1 MSQLA
6 FNEVVFLDDFFRSE
20 ENGLQS
26 HPINRRF
33 LRGLFYSACQ
43 ASGIPVRE
51 EHPVS
56 SGGRL
61 PVGSLM
67 DILGLPR
74 TTAGWASAV
83 IANLG
88 PALDE
93 LKALQLGKRSLAI
106 GWGLPPSLLNYVSGC
121 GATFIDVEV
130 HPLRFARHLHLGVRT
145 NSKRIAT
152 IFSRIAVRDDI
163 FRNAAIGMKALFSR
177 RGDNALFS
185 PDARIGVFVG
195 QTDVDLALV
204 SNGRLV
210 RPGDVVE
217 RVAALATSVDVLAIK
232 PHPCQPGT
240 ALLDDLA
247 KKIPNSTMVD
257 HNIYAMLCAENIAF
271 FSGISSGALTEAEYF
286 GQHAER
292 AVVQDRNNPA
302 LLPRDCSGW
311 FPVGSEVASL
321 RVMKDVL
328 EEAYLPTFLIPK
340 RRYAE
345 AASTADPNALDQAFG
360 MRWGLQL
367 DAAGLRS
374 CPKVALG
381 EVVHFGSTGPYA
393 AALSNG
399 WHEPEPWGA
408 WSSEDLASVFL
419 MLNVATLPGHEK
431 VQVTVIG
438 TRCPSRG
445 ADPFATELRINGNNC
460 ELARESEGRMVFAC
474 ELDSDELRARP
485 LLTAEFL
492 VKGALRPC
500 DVSDS
505 PDCRRLGFGLHS
517 FKIDALDVFRDDI
530 VHTKSDDIAREEAA
544 NATV

>member
-43 ASGIPVRE
+43 AFRIPVRE

-67 DILGLPR
+67 DVLSLPR
-74 TTAGWASAV
+74 TTAGWASAA

-93 LKALQLGKRSLAI
+93 LKVLKLGKKSLVI

-152 IFSRIAVRDDI
+152 IFSRIAVPDDI

-204 SNGRLV
+204 SSGRLV

-217 RVAALATSVDVLAIK
+217 RVAALAASVDVLAIK

-240 ALLDDLA
+240 ELLDDLA

-328 EEAYLPTFLIPK
+328 EGSYLPTFLIPK

-345 AASTADPNALDQAFG
+345 AVSTVDPNALDQTFG

-367 DAAGLRS
+367 DAAGLRCS
-374 CPKVALG
+374 PRVALN
-381 EVVHFGSTGPYA
+381 EDIRFGSGSPYA
-393 AALSNG
+393 GTLNSG
-399 WHEPEPWGA
+399 WHEAENWGV
-408 WSSEDLASVFL
+408 WSAEENASLVL
-419 MLNVATLPGHEK
+419 VIDTATLPAAGR
-431 VQVTVIG
+431 VQFVLNGAPYRPAGSAPVTL
-438 TRCPSRG
+438 G
-445 ADPFATELRINGNNC
+445 AQINGKSCHIALSDESPISISCNFEAQELRTRPVLLVDI
-460 ELARESEGRMVFAC
+460 SIEGAH
-474 ELDSDELRARP
+474 
-485 LLTAEFL
+485 
-492 VKGALRPC
+492 RPC

-505 PDCRRLGFGLHS
+505 TDGRRLGWGLHS
-517 FKIDALDVFRDDI
+517 LRMGILDDSQDKAEVGG
-530 VHTKSDDIAREEAA
+530 SAA
-544 NATV
+544 SLKLQTATEH

>member
-1 MSQLA
+1 M
-6 FNEVVFLDDFFRSE
+6 DDFFRSE

-43 ASGIPVRE
+43 ASGIVVRE

-61 PVGSLM
+61 PVRSLM
-67 DILGLPR
+67 DRLGLPH
-74 TTAGWASAV
+74 TTAGWASAA

-93 LKALQLGKRSLAI
+93 LNTLELGKKSLVI
-106 GWGLPPSLLNYVSGC
+106 GWGLPPSLLNYISSC
-121 GATFIDVEV
+121 NATFIDVEV

-152 IFSRIAVRDDI
+152 IFSQIAVPDET

-177 RGDNALFS
+177 RGGNALFS
-185 PDARIGVFVG
+185 PDARVGVFLG

-204 SNGRLV
+204 SSGRLV
-210 RPGDVVE
+210 RPRDVVE
-217 RVAALATSVDVLAIK
+217 RVAALAASVDVLAIK

-240 ALLDDLA
+240 ELLDGLV
-247 KKIPNSTMVD
+247 KKIPNSTMVGN
-257 HNIYAMLCAENIAF
+257 NIYAMLCAENVAF

-286 GQHAER
+286 GQLAER
-292 AVVQDRNNPA
+292 VAEQDRNNPA
-302 LLPRDCSGW
+302 LLPADCSGW
-311 FPVGSEVASL
+311 FPVGSGVASL

-328 EEAYLPTFLIPK
+328 GRSYLPAFLIPK

-345 AASTADPNALDQAFG
+345 AVSTADPNAIDQAFG

-367 DAAGLRS
+367 DAEGLRS
-374 CPKVALG
+374 CPKVALDK
-381 EVVHFGSTGPYA
+381 VVHFGNAGPYA

-408 WSSEDLASVFL
+408 WSSEDLASVLL
-419 MLNVATLPGHEK
+419 MLDTANLPEHGK
-431 VQVTVIG
+431 VRITVTG
-438 TRCPSRG
+438 TRCPPSG
-445 ADPFATELRINGNNC
+445 ADPFAVELRINGNKC
-460 ELARESEGRMVFAC
+460 KLARDSETRMVFAC
-474 ELDSDELRARP
+474 DLDSDELRSRP

-505 PDCRRLGFGLHS
+505 RDCRRLGFGLHS
-517 FKIDALDVFRDDI
+517 LKVDVLDASRGDI
-530 VHTKSDDIAREEAA
+530 VNAKRDGIACKEAA
-544 NATV
+544 NALP

>member
-6 FNEVVFLDDFFRSE
+6 FNEVVFLDDFFRSK

-74 TTAGWASAV
+74 TTAGWASAA
-83 IANLG
+83 IANLA

-93 LKALQLGKRSLAI
+93 LKALQLGKRSLVI

-185 PDARIGVFVG
+185 PDARVGVFVG

-210 RPGDVVE
+210 RPGDVIE
-217 RVAALATSVDVLAIK
+217 RVAALAASVDVLAIK

-240 ALLDDLA
+240 ELLDDLF
-247 KKIPNSTMVD
+247 KKVPNSTMVD
-257 HNIYAMLCAENIAF
+257 NNIYAMLCAENISF

-286 GQHAER
+286 GQCAER
-292 AVVQDRNNPA
+292 VVEQDRNNPA
-302 LLPRDCSGW
+302 LLPSDCSGW

-321 RVMKDVL
+321 RVMEDVL
-328 EEAYLPTFLIPK
+328 GRSYLPAFLIPK
-340 RRYAE
+340 GRYAE
-345 AASTADPNALDQAFG
+345 AVSTGDPSAIDHALG

-367 DAAGLRS
+367 DAEGLRS
-374 CPKVALG
+374 VPRVALDE
-381 EVVHFGSTGPYA
+381 EVYFGSVGPYA
-393 AALSNG
+393 TALSAG
-399 WHEPEPWGA
+399 WHAPEPWGV
-408 WSSEDLASVFL
+408 WSAGESASL
-419 MLNVATLPGHEK
+419 LLLLDVATLPAAGK
-431 VQVTVIG
+431 VQVVLSG
-438 TRCPSRG
+438 LLYRPAGS
-445 ADPFATELRINGNNC
+445 AAVALSARINGKNC
-460 ELARESEGRMVFAC
+460 HVVQSDDSMMSISCNFEVKELQAK
-474 ELDSDELRARP
+474 P
-485 LLTAEFL
+485 LLLINISIE
-492 VKGALRPC
+492 GAHRPC
-500 DVSDS
+500 DVADS
-505 PDCRRLGFGLHS
+505 TDGRRLGLGLHS
-517 FKIDALDVFRDDI
+517 LKAGILDDSRDEDGADESDASLKLQ
-530 VHTKSDDIAREEAA
+530 TAA
-544 NATV
+544 VRC